1 MSIVL
6 EDIPETDIPADHD
19 YSLIT
24 TEEQLDALIRR
35 MQDAEL
41 IAVDTETEGIH
52 HDDVIV
58 GICISVGPR
67 HGAYIPIRHE
77 QDGMAGFAV
86 RYPNQLDPTLVF
98 SKLGPL
104 LEEKPLTGHN
114 TKFDYKMFYKEG
126 IIANFV
132 HDTLIIAAVSGRYDQ
147 GRRGLK
153 ELINLH
159 FGHEMTEL
167 SAFFKPEGRKR
178 KPEIRPKILSPDM
191 IMQYGCEDA
200 DYSFRLLEYLNPLV
214 KEGKLLRIYN
224 VEMRLMRVV
233 AEMEL
238 CGVPSSHHFLQSK
251 ADEAGILLERMER
264 ELVSEIRD
272 AAGDPELEINFNSP
286 KQLGELIFDK
296 LNIPYTG
303 ELTASGARSTAG
315 HIMEA
320 LAKDYPVIER
330 IHTFRLLKKLK
341 GTFLQKMADRVQ
353 ADGRIR
359 GNFNQA
365 GTASGRFSSSD
376 PNLQNIPKDQTFALW
391 AADHTLE
398 SEALAAFP
406 ETLRRAED
414 GETWEAYSDEAD
426 RWGNYYLGINEETG
440 RHFMVNHGQVWQ
452 AWRCPTRQFIT
463 ASEGNYIVEADY
475 SQIELRVMAG
485 ESREP
490 SLLEAYATGDDVHTK
505 TASVLFGVPFENVTK
520 VQRSIGKT
528 INFGLLYGAGPQ
540 RISQELGISL
550 QEAKE
555 IVQRY
560 FENLPMIKS
569 WINRMK
575 KDAKEDGY
583 ADTAF
588 GRRRYFPNIR
598 SRHDHG
604 LVAREEREAV
614 NHHIQGAAA
623 DVMKLSLI
631 RIHNRMK
638 KHYGN
643 KVSLMC
649 TVHDSVILEVDNS
662 IPFGEVALV
671 LREAMEFNPSRN
683 GDRVLNGFAGPWPD
697 LAVDMGY
704 GPSWAECSDL
714 SVPEGQEAPAE
725 LDDIPTFRP
734 NLLVGRHREGDMDG
748 SQLGFVEVEALPEE
762 EVVEE
767 EPQETS
773 VLDTETGELL
783 DEEPQHDIHWFLTI
797 PTKPEPPQ
805 VVKLRDFLAA
815 RKDENGRN
823 SLTMKFPVDGVMQP
837 RPIKGRFNLDFEDE
851 MNMRLIFGNC
861 KLRQDANHFNVDAVL
876 G

>member
-35 MQDAEL
+35 MQQANL

-58 GICISVGPR
+58 GVCVSVGPR
-67 HGAYIPIRHE
+67 HGAYIPVRHE

-98 SKLGPL
+98 SKLRPL

-153 ELINLH
+153 ELVNLH

-167 SAFFKPEGRKR
+167 AAFFKPEGRKR

-214 KEGKLLRIYN
+214 KSGNLLKIYT

-233 AEMEL
+233 ADMEL

-272 AAGDPELEINFNSP
+272 AVGDPELEINFNSP
-286 KQLGELIFDK
+286 KQLGELIYDK

-315 HIMEA
+315 HIMET

-359 GNFNQA
+359 GNFNQS

-391 AADHTLE
+391 AADYNLE
-398 SEALAAFP
+398 REAMAAFP
-406 ETLRRAED
+406 DTLRKSD
-414 GETWEAYSDEAD
+414 VGDWEAYSDEAD
-426 RWGNYYLGINEETG
+426 RWGDYYLGVNEETG

-452 AWRCPTRQFIT
+452 SWRCPTRQFIT

-505 TASVLFGVPFENVTK
+505 TASVLFSVPFENVTK

-555 IVQRY
+555 IVERY

-575 KDAKEDGY
+575 KDARDDGY

-588 GRRRYFPNIR
+588 GRRRYFPNIK
-598 SRHDHG
+598 SSYDHG
-604 LVAREEREAV
+604 LRAREEREAV

-638 KHYGN
+638 KYYGN

-662 IPFGEVALV
+662 IPYGELAMV
-671 LREAMEFNPSRN
+671 LRDAMEFNPSKN

-704 GPSWAECSDL
+704 GPSWAECADL
-714 SVPEGQEAPAE
+714 EVPEGQELPAE
-725 LDDIPTFRP
+725 LDDVPTFRP
-734 NLLVGRHREGDMDG
+734 NLLVGRHREDDMDG
-748 SQLGFVEVEALPEE
+748 SQLGY
-762 EVVEE
+762 EVVEPLAE
-767 EPQETS
+767 EPVVETQDES
-773 VLDTETGELL
+773 ALDTETGELT
-783 DEEPQHDIHWFLTI
+783 DEEQQHDVHWFLTMQA
-797 PTKPEPPQ
+797 KPEQ
-805 VVKLRDFLAA
+805 EQIEKFKKFLTA
-815 RKDENGRN
+815 RKDAAARN
-823 SLTMKFPVDGVMQP
+823 SLTMKYPFEGTEEV
-837 RPIKGRFNLDFEDE
+837 RPIKGRYNLDFEDE
-851 MNMRLIFGNC
+851 MAMRLIFGHC
-861 KLRQDANHFNVDAVL
+861 KLRQDAAHFDVSAVL
-876 G
+876 V

>member
-6 EDIPETDIPADHD
+6 EDIPESDIPPDHD

-24 TEEQLDALIRR
+24 TEEQLDDLCRL
-35 MQDAEL
+35 MQGADL
-41 IAVDTETEGIH
+41 LAVDTETEGIH

-67 HGAYIPIRHE
+67 HGVYIPIRHE

-98 SKLGPL
+98 SKIGPL

-114 TKFDYKMFYKEG
+114 TKFDFKMFYKEG
-126 IIANFV
+126 IIANYV
-132 HDTLIIAAVSGRYDQ
+132 HDTLIIAAISGRYDQ

-153 ELINLH
+153 ELVNLH

-167 SAFFKPEGRKR
+167 AAFFRPEGRKR
-178 KPEIRPKILSPDM
+178 KPEIRPKILSPDQ
-191 IMQYGCEDA
+191 IMMYGCEDA
-200 DYSFRLLEYLNPLV
+200 DYSYRLFDYLYPLV
-214 KEGKLLRIYN
+214 KEGKLLPIYG

-233 AEMEL
+233 ADMEL
-238 CGVPSSHHFLQSK
+238 CGVPSSHEFLQEK

-264 ELVSEIRD
+264 ELVEEIRD
-272 AAGDPELEINFNSP
+272 EVGDPELEINFNSP
-286 KQLGELIFDK
+286 KQLGELIYDK
-296 LNIPYTG
+296 LNVPYTFDK
-303 ELTASGARSTAG
+303 TASGTRSTAG
-315 HIMEA
+315 HIMET

-330 IHTFRLLKKLK
+330 IHTFRLLKKLR

-353 ADGRIR
+353 RDGRIR

-391 AADHTLE
+391 KANHDLE
-398 SEALAAFP
+398 REAMAAFP
-406 ETLRRAED
+406 ETLKRDED
-414 GETWEAYSDEAD
+414 GKWVAYSAEAD
-426 RWGNYYLGINEETG
+426 RWGDYYLGINPETN
-440 RHFMVNHGQVWQ
+440 RHFMVNHGEVWQ
-452 AWRCPTRQFIT
+452 SWRCPTRKFIT
-463 ASEGNYIVEADY
+463 ASEGHYIVEADY

-520 VQRSIGKT
+520 VQRGIGKT

-540 RISQELGISL
+540 RISQELGISI

-555 IVQRY
+555 IVERY
-560 FENLPMIKS
+560 FENLPLIKA

-575 KDAKEDGY
+575 REARDDGY

-588 GRRRYFPNIR
+588 GRRRYFPNIK
-598 SRHDHG
+598 SSYDHG
-604 LVAREEREAV
+604 LRAREEREAV

-623 DVMKLSLI
+623 DVMKLSLA
-631 RIHNRMK
+631 RIHSRMK

-643 KVSLMC
+643 KVTLMC

-662 IPFGEVALV
+662 IPPSELGIV
-671 LREAMEFNPSRN
+671 LREAMEFNPSVSGNKVRP
-683 GDRVLNGFAGPWPD
+683 GFSGVWPD
-697 LAVDMGY
+697 LAVDIGY
-704 GPSWAECSDL
+704 GPSWAESKDL
-714 SVPEGQEAPAE
+714 EIEEGVEKPDELPAD
-725 LDDIPTFRP
+725 LVPTFRS
-734 NLLVGRHREGDMDG
+734 NLLVGRHREEDEDG
-748 SQLGFVEVEALPEE
+748 SALDFVTVDALPEPEPEPE
-762 EVVEE
+762 ET
-767 EPQETS
+767 PDT
-773 VLDTETGELL
+773 LDTETGEVTS
-783 DEEPQHDIHWFLTI
+783 DAPVHDVHWFLTMDGR
-797 PTKPEPPQ
+797 PQPPQ
-805 VVKLRDFLAA
+805 TAKFRDFL
-815 RKDENGRN
+815 RGRMDDEARN
-823 SLTMKFPVDGVMQP
+823 SLTMKYVEEGEQKVLPL
-837 RPIKGRFNLDFEDE
+837 KGRFNIGFEDE
-851 MNMRLIFGNC
+851 MALKLIFGPC
-861 KLRQDANHFNVDAVL
+861 KLRQDVAHFDVDAVL